1 MSVNGFNYLTRMLT
15 QDQIMDIKLIKPK
28 EAAKILMCSERT
40 LESWRRSEKGPSY
53 YKIEGKILYEL
64 DELYQFIKVSK
75 VILWLSDFY
84 IFNKE

>member
-1 MSVNGFNYLTRMLT
+1 MLT

-64 DELYQFIKVSK
+64 EEIYQFIKVSK
-75 VILWLSDFY
+75 VSIWLKYNNTSAH
-84 IFNKE
+84 E